1 MNRDRPRF
9 GWRLSQAW
17 TRLMQAVAVVVA
29 ASLHCAGAWALPA
42 DYSVAELYQTRWTV
56 REGVPTGIAAMVQTP
71 DGFLWLG
78 SPGGLFR
85 FDGVAFERFTGAG
98 GVPLLS
104 QDIYALNVTA
114 DGALWIG
121 HHLGGVSRLH
131 QGRLVNY
138 GPEQGLPRAS
148 LTALAEDGD
157 GVPWAGT
164 TRGLYRLDHGRWTAV
179 NTAWNVPA
187 DPVDAM
193 VLDRDRTLWVM
204 GNDHVYQLRHGVS
217 RFEQSPV
224 TIRGSNFSN
233 LVLHPDG
240 AAMVCQAAR
249 VQALTP
255 PLTPSAMQGVPAW
268 VDRPVDLGD
277 NRCGFDRS
285 GQLWFGGPKGGGRF
299 PPAPRPVGTA
309 PSGTRL
315 EQPEPVS
322 LPAGLTSRVLEDLE
336 GNLWFATRSGLERIR
351 TPALRKL
358 PFEPAAMEFA
368 LAPAG
373 DRGVWIG
380 ASTGRIARAHPGIEE
395 RIATDPH
402 FDIGIDV
409 VYTDPAGTLWI
420 AAGDSIW
427 QRRPDGRWRRSV
439 RGAAAVAT
447 GGYAYSSIEAMTQDM
462 HGAMWVSVLRVG
474 VYRVI
479 GDQWTLWGGRTDM
492 PRHNVT
498 ALFTDPAGRVWFGY
512 DDGLVQVLDGDRFT
526 TAVAAGPA
534 ASAAS
539 GASTASSASSAPAPR
554 VPALGE
560 VSVFEQQGRTLWI
573 GSQKGLWRLEESGAL
588 HAVEGLQGAFTG
600 VTGIV
605 PTAAGDL
612 WLSTVEGAVRLGADA
627 LREARAEPG
636 RRVRHELLDHLDG
649 LPGVPDA
656 AVGNNGRIWFA
667 TVDGVVWID
676 PSRRPRNTVAPTV
689 VLKSVLADGAV
700 YPFSP
705 EAPTRLPLRTRDLKI
720 TFTATSLTMP
730 ERVRFRYRLVDA
742 DAQPDAADTGSAAS
756 AASAGWQDIGNHRE
770 VYFRD
775 LAPGRYRFE
784 VGASNNDGLWSDAG
798 AGVEVVIPPAFVQT
812 PWFLVLCVMVA
823 LALLWWL
830 SVMRLR
836 AVNDRLR
843 LRLEERMV
851 ERERIARELHDT
863 FLQAVQGLMLR
874 FHSAMEVIPAH
885 EPARRLMEQ
894 ALDSADEVTALGRDA
909 VLNLREPADESIDL
923 AADLHLIGERWS
935 LDTGIA
941 FVAEVQGEAR
951 ALDPIVLQECQ
962 RLATEALNNAF
973 RHAEA
978 ATVRLDIVHASRA
991 FTLQVSDDGRGF
1003 DTAHR
1008 HSGRWGLVGMRERA
1022 ARLRATLEIRSGTR
1036 GTTVRLRVPARLAYR
1051 RPRRSW
1057 LQRLT
1062 GAASRSQAQ
1071 AQARSTGRSLRA
1083 PR

>member
-1 MNRDRPRF
+1 MAAWLPR
-9 GWRLSQAW
+9 
-17 TRLMQAVAVVVA
+17 T
-29 ASLHCAGAWALPA
+29 GAWALPA

-85 FDGVAFERFTGAG
+85 FDGVEFERFTGAG

-131 QGRLVNY
+131 QGRLINY
-138 GPEQGLPRAS
+138 GPEQGLPRSS

-157 GVPWAGT
+157 GTPWAGT
-164 TRGLYRLDHGRWTAV
+164 TRGLYRLDNGRWTAV

-193 VLDRDRTLWVM
+193 VLDRDRTLWIM
-204 GNDHVYQLRHGVS
+204 GNDHVYRLQRGARS
-217 RFEQSPV
+217 FEPSPV
-224 TIRGSNFSN
+224 TVRGSNFSG

-240 AAMVCQAAR
+240 AAMVCQATR
-249 VQALTP
+249 VLALTP
-255 PLTPSAMQGVPAW
+255 PSTPSTAATPGVPAW
-268 VDRPVDLGD
+268 VDRPVDVGD
-277 NRCGFDRS
+277 NRCGFDRA
-285 GQLWFGGPKGGGRF
+285 GQLWFGGPNGGGRF
-299 PPAPRPVGTA
+299 PPAPRSVDA
-309 PSGTRL
+309 SPSRPRL
-315 EQPEPVS
+315 EKPEPVS
-322 LPAGLTSRVLEDLE
+322 LPAGLTTRVLEDRE
-336 GNLWFATRSGLERIR
+336 GNLWIATRSGLERIR
-351 TPALRKL
+351 APALRKV

-373 DRGVWIG
+373 DGGVWIG
-380 ASTGRIARAHPGIEE
+380 SSTGRIARAHPGIEE
-395 RIATDPH
+395 RLVTDPH

-409 VYTDPAGTLWI
+409 VYTDPAGTLWV

-427 QRRPDGRWRRSV
+427 QRRPDGRWRRST
-439 RGAAAVAT
+439 RGAAVVAA
-447 GGYAYSSIEAMTQDM
+447 GGYAYSSIEAMTQDA

-474 VYRVI
+474 VYRVV

-492 PRHNVT
+492 PGHNVT

-512 DDGLVQVLDGDRFT
+512 DDGLVTVLDGDRLT
-526 TAVAAGPA
+526 TVVAAGA
-534 ASAAS
+534 ASR
-539 GASTASSASSAPAPR
+539 G
-554 VPALGE
+554 PALGE
-560 VSVFEQQGRTLWI
+560 VSVFERQGRTLWI
-573 GSQKGLWRLEESGAL
+573 GSEKGLWRLEEPAAL
-588 HAVEGLQGAFTG
+588 HAVEGLQGAFSG
-600 VTGIV
+600 VNGIV

-612 WLSTVEGAVRLGADA
+612 WLSTVEGAVRVGADE
-627 LREARAEPG
+627 LQLARARPG
-636 RRVRHELLDHLDG
+636 HRVRHELFNHLDG
-649 LPGVPDA
+649 LPGVADA

-667 TVDGVVWID
+667 TVNGVVWID
-676 PSRRPRNTVAPTV
+676 PALRPHNRVAPTV
-689 VLKSVLADGAV
+689 VLKAILADGAA
-700 YPFSP
+700 YPFSTR
-705 EAPTRLPLRTRDLKI
+705 APTQLPMRTRDLKL

-730 ERVRFRYRLVDA
+730 ERVRFRYRLVEAGARGEARAPRDA
-742 DAQPDAADTGSAAS
+742 DARGEG
-756 AASAGWQDIGNHRE
+756 AGWQDIGQHRE

-784 VGASNNDGLWSDAG
+784 VSASNNDGLWSDDG
-798 AGVEVVIPPAFVQT
+798 ASVEVEIAPAFVQT
-812 PWFLVLCVMVA
+812 PWFVALCVIAV
-823 LALLWWL
+823 LGLLWWL

-874 FHSAMEVIPAH
+874 FHSAMETIPAH
-885 EPARRLMEQ
+885 EPARALMEH

-935 LDTGIA
+935 LDTGVA
-941 FVAEVQGEAR
+941 FKAAVQGEAR

-978 ATVRLDIVHASRA
+978 ATVRLDIVYASRA

-1003 DTAHR
+1003 DAALK

-1022 ARLRATLEIRSGTR
+1022 ARLRAPLDVRSDAR

-1051 RPRRSW
+1051 RSRRSW

-1062 GAASRSQAQ
+1062 G
-1071 AQARSTGRSLRA
+1071 G
-1083 PR
+1083 